1 MFLGVL
7 AVPEAKV
14 SVSLT
19 SFPSFPLGL
28 SKEEGGIN
36 PARMVAPVTR
46 VNVLLRLGEVLCEVR
61 GDFNLK

>member
-7 AVPEAKV
+7 AVPGAKV

-19 SFPSFPLGL
+19 IFSLGL

-36 PARMVAPVTR
+36 PARMVAPVTP
-46 VNVLLRLGEVLCEVR
+46 E
-61 GDFNLK
+61 